1 MRGDAKDEK
10 EIGMSWIYH
19 FGLPFSYSS
28 FILLTRTLFLV
39 QKNKILKL
47 WLTYGKCLRLEATNA
62 HHGEIIVN

>member
-1 MRGDAKDEK
+1 MKESLVKD
-10 EIGMSWIYH
+10 YD

-62 HHGEIIVN
+62 HHGDRKSVV